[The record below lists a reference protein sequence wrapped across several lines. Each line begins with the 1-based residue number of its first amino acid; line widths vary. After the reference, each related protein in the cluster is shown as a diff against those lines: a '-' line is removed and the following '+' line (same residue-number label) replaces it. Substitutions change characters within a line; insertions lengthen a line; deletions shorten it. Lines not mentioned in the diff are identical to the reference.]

1 MKAIKIYYEKCFN
14 LGNYEN
20 EKIGI
25 EVLIEEESAV
35 EALKAAKD
43 FVETQGTGRQSSLLK
58 QMQMN
63 AMAHQAYESAKKEL
77 EEAQEEYPF

>member
-25 EVLIEEESAV
+25 EVIVEDESAV
-35 EALKAAKD
+35 EALKAAKA
-43 FVETQGTGRQSSLLK
+43 FVDANGAGRRRELERT
-58 QMQMN
+58 MEIN
-63 AMAHQAYESAKKEL
+63 ARSHMAYESAKKEL
-77 EEAQEEYPF
+77 DETNDDCPF